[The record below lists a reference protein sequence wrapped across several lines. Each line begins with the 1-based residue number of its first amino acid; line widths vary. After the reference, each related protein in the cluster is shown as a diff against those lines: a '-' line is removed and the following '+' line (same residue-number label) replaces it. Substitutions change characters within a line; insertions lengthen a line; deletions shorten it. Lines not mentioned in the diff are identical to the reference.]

1 MNRFIDS
8 SAEPGTMAVGSETP
22 REETSSMPQP
32 KIAFVGF
39 GEAARCFASHLA
51 AQTGAPMVAFC
62 QGKTN
67 APPYSEAFR
76 ALAGSCGVTLVDRLA
91 GLADAGVV
99 LFAVVVVVAAEVGEG
114 TSRSIRTGGL
124 A

>member
-1 MNRFIDS
+1 
-8 SAEPGTMAVGSETP
+8 
-22 REETSSMPQP
+22 MPQP

-76 ALAGSCGVTLVDRLA
+76 ALAG
-91 GLADAGVV
+91 
-99 LFAVVVVVAAEVGEG
+99 VAA
-114 TSRSIRTGGL
+114 SRSSIGSRTSL
-124 A
+124 TRM